1 MNLQRQ
7 QFLLIPL
14 FSLSAYT
21 LTILTGSQEDDDTTR
36 RIFVTLVGTQINTPE
51 EQIKPWGG
59 FGLVGIQVT
68 FAFEK
73 CFSMTFNFF
82 TTNNRC
88 SFRSHSLMSPS
99 FQLMSVGSHKWTWEI
114 VSHIN
119 NRIIIVFPGREQDL
133 HRDKH
138 YRAWSEV
145 PKVQNRWR

>member
-1 MNLQRQ
+1 VNLQRQ

-21 LTILTGSQEDDDTTR
+21 LTILTGSKPYDETSED
-36 RIFVTLVGTQINTPE
+36 IFVTLVGNQTNTPE
-51 EQIKPWGG
+51 ELITPLGG
-59 FGLVGIQVT
+59 FSGVGNHSLKLHLYLKSETV
-68 FAFEK
+68 FA
-73 CFSMTFNFF
+73 MTFNFF

-88 SFRSHSLMSPS
+88 SSRSYSLMSPS

-133 HRDKH
+133 HRDKL
-138 YRAWSEV
+138 YRA
-145 PKVQNRWR
+145 